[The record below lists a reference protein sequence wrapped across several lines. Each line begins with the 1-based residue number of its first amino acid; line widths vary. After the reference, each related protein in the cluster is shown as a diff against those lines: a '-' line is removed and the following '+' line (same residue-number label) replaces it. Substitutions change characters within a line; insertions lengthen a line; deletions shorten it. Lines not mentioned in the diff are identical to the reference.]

1 MVSQAGLSS
10 GHIFSFISALL
21 FAKLGKCICYELNL
35 RSDDYLNG
43 GLTGFHDT
51 GYACRFDHLI
61 IHCGNVFYFQSQS
74 CDAVVNACNVV
85 LAAAAFQN
93 GCCDCCEIIICQ
105 LDLLLCFYIIIF
117 STGGLQI
124 PFLDS
129 EEEYEVEYNKCC
141 DTQRDDQKNRSI
153 APAEKL
159 KPARKPRA
167 TVIMVKMPYSAA

>member
-21 FAKLGKCICYELNL
+21 FAKLGKCIRYELNL

-93 GCCDCCEIIICQ
+93 GCCDCCEIIIASS
-105 LDLLLCFYIIIF
+105 IF
-117 STGGLQI
+117 FSASTSSSSLPGVFRSH
-124 PFLDS
+124 FL
-129 EEEYEVEYNKCC
+129 
-141 DTQRDDQKNRSI
+141 I
-153 APAEKL
+153 AKRNT
-159 KPARKPRA
+159 K
-167 TVIMVKMPYSAA
+167 

>member
-51 GYACRFDHLI
+51 GYTCRFDHLI

-85 LAAAAFQN
+85 LAAATFQN

-129 EEEYEVEYNKCC
+129 EEEYEVEYSKCC
-141 DTQRDDQKNRSI
+141 DTQRDDQPCLSCC
-153 APAEKL
+153 
-159 KPARKPRA
+159 RKGSREDQ
-167 TVIMVKMPYSAA
+167 VS